1 MLCHSFGKESF
12 EKPEKSQA
20 DCETVQILLVF
31 AVWGLVLKDISVMRL
46 QKSLCA
52 HLTKN
57 VVCDIIKLYKTC
69 GAFRGVRKGRLLYE
83 G

>member
-20 DCETVQILLVF
+20 DCETVQLLLVF

-46 QKSLCA
+46 QKKSLCT
-52 HLTKN
+52 LDK
-57 VVCDIIKLYKTC
+57 K
-69 GAFRGVRKGRLLYE
+69 RRLRYHKIV
-83 G
+83 

>member
-31 AVWGLVLKDISVMRL
+31 AVWGLVSKDISVIRL
-46 QKSLCA
+46 QKKSLCT
-52 HLTKN
+52 LDK
-57 VVCDIIKLYKTC
+57 K
-69 GAFRGVRKGRLLYE
+69 RRLRYHKIV
-83 G
+83 